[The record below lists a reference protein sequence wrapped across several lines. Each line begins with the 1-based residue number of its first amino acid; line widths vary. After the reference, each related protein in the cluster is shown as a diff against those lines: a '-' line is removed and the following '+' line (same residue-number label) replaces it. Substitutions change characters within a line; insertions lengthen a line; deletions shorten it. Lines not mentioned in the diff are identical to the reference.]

1 MTGDHVLSTIQQRLT
16 AVRARTIG
24 RVYRGWWVSLAGAFN
39 MVLSSGPT
47 YQASSVLF
55 KAIED
60 EFGWSRA
67 LISGVASF
75 GRFGGAMLGPVEGW
89 LTDRFGS
96 GKMVLVGFTMGG
108 IGLILFSFIQGA
120 LQYYFAFFLLS
131 LGFSVGG
138 FVPSITAV
146 NAWMVK
152 NRATAMSFVI
162 GGSSI
167 AGLLV
172 PPMVW
177 SINAHGWRPTVLVI
191 GIIAIVLGPLVAK
204 LLGKRPTPEQIE
216 EQTRQLSEPGR
227 RSRRTR
233 LYDFTPKEALRTRA
247 FWSISITHMLVNLST
262 GAISGHLFLHLTDAN
277 GVNLDDATA
286 SGVVPILVVTTFVFQ
301 LGGGIMGDR
310 VSKRILLPFLL
321 LIQGAALVI
330 LAIADTFVLAA
341 VFAVVWG
348 VGFGARS
355 PLLHAMRGEYFGRR
369 HFGTILGLSSFPMSI
384 GITLAPFLM
393 GVVHDIQHTYE
404 WSLYA
409 LAGTCV
415 IASVTIPF
423 ATRPIPPGMRRRLQ
437 ARAERRA
444 ARLRG

>member
-1 MTGDHVLSTIQQRLT
+1 M
-16 AVRARTIG
+16 
-24 RVYRGWWVSLAGAFN
+24 F
-39 MVLSSGPT
+39 LSSGPT

-75 GRFGGAMLGPVEGW
+75 GRFGGAMLGPVEGF

-96 GKMVLVGFTMGG
+96 GKMVFVGFILGG
-108 IGLILFSFIQGA
+108 SGLIFFSQIQGP

-146 NAWMVK
+146 NAWMVN
-152 NRATAMSFVI
+152 NRATGMSIVI
-162 GGSSI
+162 AGSSL

-177 SINAHGWRPTVLVI
+177 SINEFGWRPTVLVI
-191 GIIAIVLGPLVAK
+191 GVIAILLGPLVAM

-216 EQTRQLSEPGR
+216 EQTRPSAEPGR
-227 RSRRTR
+227 RSRQAR
-233 LYDFTPKEALRTRA
+233 LYDFTPKEAMRTRA
-247 FWSISITHMLVNLST
+247 FWSISMTHMLVNLST
-262 GAISGHLFLHLTDAN
+262 GAISGHLFLHLTDGN

-286 SGVVPILVVTTFVFQ
+286 SGVVPILVVTSFVFQ
-301 LGGGIMGDR
+301 IGGGIMGDR
-310 VSKRILLPFLL
+310 ISKRILLPFLL
-321 LIQGAALVI
+321 VIQGAALVI
-330 LAIADTFVLAA
+330 LAIADTFILAA

-348 VGFGARS
+348 IGFGARS
-355 PLLHAMRGEYFGRR
+355 PLLHAMRGDYFGRR
-369 HFGTILGLSSFPMSI
+369 HFGTILGLSSFPMSV
-384 GITLAPFLM
+384 GITLAPFIL
-393 GVVHDIQHTYE
+393 GWVHDVQHTYE
-404 WSLYA
+404 FGLYV
-409 LAGTCV
+409 LAGACV
-415 IASVTIPF
+415 MASFTILF
-423 ATRPIPPGMRRRLQ
+423 ATRPIPPGVRRRLQ

-444 ARLRG
+444 ARARV